1 MNSSNVTI
9 GSEFPSIHV
18 QTTQGKMML
27 PDHYKGKWILFFSHP
42 ADFTP
47 VCTTEFVSYAL
58 HQHQFEQMNC
68 ELIGLS
74 IDSVFS
80 HMKWIEWIRDNMGV
94 TITFPIIA
102 DPLGEISKQLGILES
117 TKTTSVRA
125 VFLVDPKGRVRL
137 QLHYPPEVGRNTEE
151 ILRALFALQTADEHK
166 LSMPANWPDNE
177 LIGKKGLLSPPS
189 SVEKV
194 QKRLENTG
202 DYECL
207 DWWFCYQNIKE

>member
-1 MNSSNVTI
+1 MNSSNLAI
-9 GSEFPSIHV
+9 GSDFPAIHV

-27 PDHYKGKWILFFSHP
+27 PEHYKGKWFLFFSHP

-58 HQHQFEQMNC
+58 HQQQFEQMNC

-80 HMKWIEWIRDNMGV
+80 HMKWIEWIRDKMGV
-94 TITFPIIA
+94 SITFPIIA
-102 DPLGEISKQLGILES
+102 DPLGNVANQLGILES

-125 VFLVDPKGRVRL
+125 VFLVDQKGRVRL
-137 QLHYPPEVGRNTEE
+137 KLHYPPEVGRNTEE
-151 ILRALFALQTADEHK
+151 IIRALHALQTADEHK

-194 QKRLENTG
+194 QKRLEDKG

-207 DWWFCYQNIKE
+207 DWWFCYQNLKE